1 MKKKLISEV
10 SRIQEL
16 MGKSIISEQ
25 ATVPKFLKSIFA
37 MLGDDAVKKSVKLL
51 DDEVDN
57 AINSLR
63 KGETISD
70 DILEKLL
77 KNLDWSNISK
87 TILDGKLLGSAF
99 DSKIDEAIEFIKNN
113 PSKYN
118 STVLQFNNTLDKLPF
133 LQDAPVE
140 LIDELKIVL
149 KSKIDDGI
157 KGVSKVIDVSLDDAL
172 RNLFEQNIESIV
184 EGTRSV
190 DDIIKEF
197 LQQNGKTLSKFYN
210 PNELKLYVEQMTGAL
225 RQVIEKSSKLDSVY
239 TDLSKVWG
247 KMTLVQQREFAKK
260 SIEGITKQI
269 PFGFKD
275 LFDVKKL
282 TDYVVKGA
290 DNEFSL
296 PLFWK
301 RIRNIWA
308 MSVAI
313 QAVGLLYKASVLTA
327 QQKKGYELTWD
338 QKIEEILNGRSMQEF
353 AFDILVPPVNW
364 VATLISSLDRDT
376 QFDEL
381 KSQLPIT
388 VRDNVFRNES
398 GEGYYIKQAGV
409 VYPLELRNN
418 QWVVQIE
425 GQWYKLS
432 DVEGF

>member
-25 ATVPKFLKSIFA
+25 AVPKFLKSIFA

-113 PSKYN
+113 PSNYN

-157 KGVSKVIDVSLDDAL
+157 KGASKVIDISLDDSL

-190 DDIIKEF
+190 DDIIKGF

-225 RQVIEKSSKLDSVY
+225 RQVIDKSSKLDSVY
-239 TDLSKVWG
+239 TDLSKVWD
-247 KMTLVQQREFAKK
+247 KMTLVQKRDFAKK

-282 TDYVVKGA
+282 TEYVVKGA

-364 VATLISSLDRDT
+364 VASLISALDRDT

-381 KSQLPIT
+381 KRQLPIT

-409 VYPLELRNN
+409 VYPLELKNN
-418 QWVVQIE
+418 QWTVQIE

>member
-282 TDYVVKGA
+282 TDYIVKGA

>member
-1 MKKKLISEV
+1 MVCLS
-10 SRIQEL
+10 
-16 MGKSIISEQ
+16 
-25 ATVPKFLKSIFA
+25 
-37 MLGDDAVKKSVKLL
+37 
-51 DDEVDN
+51 
-57 AINSLR
+57 
-63 KGETISD
+63 
-70 DILEKLL
+70 
-77 KNLDWSNISK
+77 
-87 TILDGKLLGSAF
+87 
-99 DSKIDEAIEFIKNN
+99 
-113 PSKYN
+113 SKYN

-149 KSKIDDGI
+149 QSKIDDGI

-172 RNLFEQNIESIV
+172 RNFFEQNIESIV

-197 LQQNGKTLSKFYN
+197 LQQNGKNLSKFYN

-364 VATLISSLDRDT
+364 VASLISSLDRDT

>member
-364 VATLISSLDRDT
+364 VASLISSLDRDT

>member
-25 ATVPKFLKSIFA
+25 AVPKFLKSIFA

-113 PSKYN
+113 PSNYN

-157 KGVSKVIDVSLDDAL
+157 KGASKVIDISLDDSL

-190 DDIIKEF
+190 DDIINAF
-197 LQQNGKTLSKFYN
+197 LEQNGKTLSKFYN

-225 RQVIEKSSKLDSVY
+225 KQVIEKSPKLDSVY
-239 TDLSKVWG
+239 ADLSKVWD
-247 KMTLVQQREFAKK
+247 KMTLVQKREFAKK

-364 VATLISSLDRDT
+364 VASLISALDRDT

-381 KSQLPIT
+381 KRQLPIT

-409 VYPLELRNN
+409 VYPLELKNN
-418 QWVVQIE
+418 QWTVQIE

>member
-25 ATVPKFLKSIFA
+25 AVPKFLKSIFA

-113 PSKYN
+113 PSNYN

-157 KGVSKVIDVSLDDAL
+157 KGASKVIDISLDDSL

-190 DDIIKEF
+190 DDIINAF
-197 LQQNGKTLSKFYN
+197 LEQNGKTLSKFYN

-364 VATLISSLDRDT
+364 VASLISALDRDT

-381 KSQLPIT
+381 KRQLPIT

>member
-197 LQQNGKTLSKFYN
+197 LQQNGKIY
-210 PNELKLYVEQMTGAL
+210 
-225 RQVIEKSSKLDSVY
+225 
-239 TDLSKVWG
+239 
-247 KMTLVQQREFAKK
+247 
-260 SIEGITKQI
+260 
-269 PFGFKD
+269 
-275 LFDVKKL
+275 
-282 TDYVVKGA
+282 
-290 DNEFSL
+290 
-296 PLFWK
+296 
-301 RIRNIWA
+301 
-308 MSVAI
+308 
-313 QAVGLLYKASVLTA
+313 
-327 QQKKGYELTWD
+327 
-338 QKIEEILNGRSMQEF
+338 LNF
-353 AFDILVPPVNW
+353 
-364 VATLISSLDRDT
+364 TT
-376 QFDEL
+376 Q
-381 KSQLPIT
+381 T
-388 VRDNVFRNES
+388 N
-398 GEGYYIKQAGV
+398 
-409 VYPLELRNN
+409 
-418 QWVVQIE
+418 
-425 GQWYKLS
+425 
-432 DVEGF
+432 

>member
-25 ATVPKFLKSIFA
+25 AVPKFLKSIFA

-87 TILDGKLLGSAF
+87 MILDGKLLGSAF

-157 KGVSKVIDVSLDDAL
+157 KGATKLSDSSLDDAL
-172 RNLFEQNIESIV
+172 RNLFDQNLESLV
-184 EGTRSV
+184 EGTTSV
-190 DDIIKEF
+190 DDIIKGF

-225 RQVIEKSSKLDSVY
+225 RQEIDKSSKLDSVY
-239 TDLSKVWG
+239 TDLSKVWD
-247 KMTLVQQREFAKK
+247 KMTLVQKRDFAKK

-282 TDYVVKGA
+282 TEYVVKGA

-338 QKIEEILNGRSMQEF
+338 QKIEEILKGRSMQEF

-364 VATLISSLDRDT
+364 VASLISALDRDT

-398 GEGYYIKQAGV
+398 GEGYYIKKAGV

>member
-25 ATVPKFLKSIFA
+25 AVPKFLKSIFA
-37 MLGDDAVKKSVKLL
+37 MLGDDAVKKSVRLL
-51 DDEVDN
+51 DDEIDN
-57 AINSLR
+57 AINAIK

-87 TILDGKLLGSAF
+87 MIFDGKLLGTAF
-99 DSKIDEAIEFIKNN
+99 DTKINEAIQFIKNN
-113 PSKYN
+113 PSKYD
-118 STVLQFNNTLDKLPF
+118 STILQFNNTLDKLPF

-140 LIDELKIVL
+140 LIDELKIIL

-157 KGVSKVIDVSLDDAL
+157 KGATKIVDTSLDDAL
-172 RNLFEQNIESIV
+172 RNLFDQNLESIV
-184 EGTRSV
+184 EGTKSV
-190 DDIIKEF
+190 DDVLKEF
-197 LQQNGKTLSKFYN
+197 LQQNGKTLTKFYN

-239 TDLSKVWG
+239 TDLSKVWD
-247 KMTLVQQREFAKK
+247 KMTLVQKRDFAKK

-282 TDYVVKGA
+282 TEYVIKGA

-308 MSVAI
+308 MSVAV
-313 QAVGLLYKASVLTA
+313 QAAGLLYKASVLTA

-338 QKIEEILNGRSMQEF
+338 QKIEEILKGRSMQEF
-353 AFDILVPPVNW
+353 VFDMLVPPVNW
-364 VATLISSLDRDT
+364 VASLISALDRDT

>member
-25 ATVPKFLKSIFA
+25 AVPKFLKSIFA

-51 DDEVDN
+51 DDEGDN

-113 PSKYN
+113 PSNYN

-157 KGVSKVIDVSLDDAL
+157 KGASKVIDISLDDSL

-190 DDIIKEF
+190 DDIINAF

-225 RQVIEKSSKLDSVY
+225 RQVIDKSSKLDSVY
-239 TDLSKVWG
+239 TDLSKVWD
-247 KMTLVQQREFAKK
+247 KMTLVQKRDFAKK

-282 TDYVVKGA
+282 TEYVVKGA

-313 QAVGLLYKASVLTA
+313 HAVGLLYKASVLNA

-364 VATLISSLDRDT
+364 VASLISALDRDT

-381 KSQLPIT
+381 KRQLPIT

-409 VYPLELRNN
+409 VYPLELKNN
-418 QWVVQIE
+418 QWTVQIE

>member
-25 ATVPKFLKSIFA
+25 AVPKFLKSIFA

-118 STVLQFNNTLDKLPF
+118 STVLQFNNMLDKLPF

-157 KGVSKVIDVSLDDAL
+157 KGVSKVIDVSLDDSL

-398 GEGYYIKQAGV
+398 GQGYYIKQAGV
-409 VYPLELRNN
+409 VYPLELKNN
-418 QWVVQIE
+418 QWAVQIE

>member
-388 VRDNVFRNES
+388 ARDNVFRNES

-409 VYPLELRNN
+409 VYPLELKNN
-418 QWVVQIE
+418 QWAVQIE

>member
-225 RQVIEKSSKLDSVY
+225 RQGIEKSSKLDSVY
-239 TDLSKVWG
+239 TDLSKVWV
-247 KMTLVQQREFAKK
+247 KMTLVQKRDFAKK
-260 SIEGITKQI
+260 SIEGITKQV

-364 VATLISSLDRDT
+364 VASLISSLDRDT

>member
-157 KGVSKVIDVSLDDAL
+157 KGVSKIIDVSLDDAL

-364 VATLISSLDRDT
+364 VASLISSLDRDT

>member
-225 RQVIEKSSKLDSVY
+225 RQVIEKSSKLDSAY

-364 VATLISSLDRDT
+364 VASLISSLDRDT

>member
-172 RNLFEQNIESIV
+172 RNLFGQNIESIV

-388 VRDNVFRNES
+388 ARDNVFRNES

-409 VYPLELRNN
+409 VYPLELKNN
-418 QWVVQIE
+418 QWAVQIE

>member
-25 ATVPKFLKSIFA
+25 SVPKFLKSIFA

-113 PSKYN
+113 PSNYN

-157 KGVSKVIDVSLDDAL
+157 KGASKVIDISLDDSL

-190 DDIIKEF
+190 DDIINAF
-197 LQQNGKTLSKFYN
+197 LEQNGKTLSKFYN

-225 RQVIEKSSKLDSVY
+225 KQVIEKSPKLDSVY
-239 TDLSKVWG
+239 ADLSKVWD
-247 KMTLVQQREFAKK
+247 KMTLVQKREFAKK

-364 VATLISSLDRDT
+364 VASLISALDRDT

-381 KSQLPIT
+381 KRQLPIT

-409 VYPLELRNN
+409 VYPLELKNN
-418 QWVVQIE
+418 QWTVQIE